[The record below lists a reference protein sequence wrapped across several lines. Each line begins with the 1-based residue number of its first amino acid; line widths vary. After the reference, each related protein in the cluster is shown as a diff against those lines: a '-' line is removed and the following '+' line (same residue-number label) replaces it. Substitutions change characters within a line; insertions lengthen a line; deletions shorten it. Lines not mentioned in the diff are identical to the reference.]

1 MGKKFDDIEE
11 FDNVE
16 IELHHQGKDYVWR
29 GSYSVR
35 TYGEYPSWDYPGDQ
49 ETDLYRVKTDSFEI
63 YDEDADDFFD
73 AVLTDELLQM
83 VIEMIEI

>member
-1 MGKKFDDIEE
+1 MARKFDDIEE

-29 GSYSVR
+29 GRYSVR
-35 TYGEYPSWDYPGDQ
+35 TYGEYPSWDYPGD
-49 ETDLYRVKTDSFEI
+49 EESELSSIETDSFEV
-63 YDEDADDFFD
+63 YDEDADYFFD

-83 VIEMIEI
+83 VIERIEI